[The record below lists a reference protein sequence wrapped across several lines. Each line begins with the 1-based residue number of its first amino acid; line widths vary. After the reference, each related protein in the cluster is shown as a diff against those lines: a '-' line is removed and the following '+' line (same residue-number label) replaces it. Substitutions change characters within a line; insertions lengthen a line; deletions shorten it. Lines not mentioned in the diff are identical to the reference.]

1 MMAAM
6 AAACAAVQLAAMPTE
21 KETRRAEPVVRK
33 LLEPERKALRSGKK
47 TRSEVANAA
56 MKLAAEADTEAAKLL
71 LMKGAFVLYVQDGNL
86 AKAAEAM
93 NAIKAAIPDM
103 PPKSVTNMIEAAL
116 LGASKK
122 GERAQL
128 YKLLDEAKVDIASK
142 GPVSHLFPGWSLLN
156 SEVKPELVSH
166 RGQDLVLR
174 MHPKDQKTPV
184 VLKRTVKLSNKNPCL
199 FLKVSSFDGKSDF
212 VLSVRVNGKDVMP
225 DKIVCTSDLE
235 PWEDLVVPLFDW
247 RGDSVEIEIVTRANG
262 WWCEWSHFVRIEIAE
277 GSGQETCGLAGV
289 KNGTETVNGYTWSY
303 FVKNGEATVT
313 AAVSPSPKGD
323 ITIPATLGGVKVTGL
338 GKNLFDHCKE
348 VTSVTIPEGVTSIGQ
363 GAFNFCYGL
372 KSVTIPSSVKTI
384 GDWAFS
390 ACFRLQT
397 VTMPESLEYIGT
409 GGFINCRSFKMVK
422 IPAKLAV
429 IGGAAFAYCT
439 GLKEFDVDAE
449 NETFTARD
457 GILYSKD
464 MSTLVSVPNVSTIA
478 RIPSSVTKIGASA
491 FQGRDRLET
500 LTIPEG
506 VTIIDRGAFHD
517 CGRLGSM
524 AVPAG
529 VAKIEGGAFYNC
541 GALTEVTMLGER
553 PETPKDIFNK
563 NCGKLKAIHVP
574 ANAKSWA
581 GMKEWQGIPLVFD
594 GENRE
599 ATEKALNNGNATSP
613 TPSTNGLWTVKQ
625 YNSTSPI
632 PSLVEAKELVGKASK
647 VAEQT
652 YQTLSFENNY
662 KRWGCFPHV
671 EFPGTTAGKDADYFA
686 IVATGDIYVPN
697 EGDWTFACLNDDG
710 VSFTMSGNG
719 LSDTFEND
727 GLGGIFRAPW
737 LHTVHFPRAGIS
749 SVTCLFFENRGIA
762 GLEYSVARGSHS
774 RFDSSV
780 FKLVGDPE
788 SGIVMVGDAK
798 DVDCQV
804 QATEKARTAAPN
816 VEYKFSYKLED
827 GNAIITGIDPKPVGT
842 LVIPDKIDGHK
853 VTNISGGRGYNDDS
867 PFWSGCEQMTKVVL
881 PAGLEKSEAFCN
893 CKSLS
898 SIEISRS
905 NKNFASHDGALYTK
919 DFSTLLA
926 YPKTL
931 ESVKLSPKTRKIGAC
946 AFRGCALKTANLP
959 KGIMEVAPWNLC
971 ECPDLELIEFPK
983 SLKYLG
989 QCAACGSG
997 KLKKIVFNGDAPQI
1011 GLAQFS
1017 WGKQVVF
1024 TGAPADLVVEVRKGT
1039 KGWKS
1044 PGSRELPER
1053 WPTNQDESRPIRYI
1067 K

>member
-1 MMAAM
+1 M
-6 AAACAAVQLAAMPTE
+6 
-21 KETRRAEPVVRK
+21 
-33 LLEPERKALRSGKK
+33 
-47 TRSEVANAA
+47 
-56 MKLAAEADTEAAKLL
+56 
-71 LMKGAFVLYVQDGNL
+71 
-86 AKAAEAM
+86 
-93 NAIKAAIPDM
+93 
-103 PPKSVTNMIEAAL
+103 
-116 LGASKK
+116 
-122 GERAQL
+122 
-128 YKLLDEAKVDIASK
+128 
-142 GPVSHLFPGWSLLN
+142 
-156 SEVKPELVSH
+156 
-166 RGQDLVLR
+166 
-174 MHPKDQKTPV
+174 
-184 VLKRTVKLSNKNPCL
+184 
-199 FLKVSSFDGKSDF
+199 
-212 VLSVRVNGKDVMP
+212 
-225 DKIVCTSDLE
+225 
-235 PWEDLVVPLFDW
+235 
-247 RGDSVEIEIVTRANG
+247 
-262 WWCEWSHFVRIEIAE
+262 
-277 GSGQETCGLAGV
+277 
-289 KNGTETVNGYTWSY
+289 
-303 FVKNGEATVT
+303 
-313 AAVSPSPKGD
+313 
-323 ITIPATLGGVKVTGL
+323 
-338 GKNLFDHCKE
+338 
-348 VTSVTIPEGVTSIGQ
+348 TSVTIPESVTRIGEI
-363 GAFNFCYGL
+363 AFNGCAGL
-372 KSVTIPSSVKTI
+372 KSITIPSHVK
-384 GDWAFS
+384 
-390 ACFRLQT
+390 
-397 VTMPESLEYIGT
+397 
-409 GGFINCRSFKMVK
+409 
-422 IPAKLAV
+422 
-429 IGGAAFAYCT
+429 
-439 GLKEFDVDAE
+439 
-449 NETFTARD
+449 
-457 GILYSKD
+457 
-464 MSTLVSVPNVSTIA
+464 
-478 RIPSSVTKIGASA
+478 
-491 FQGRDRLET
+491 
-500 LTIPEG
+500 
-506 VTIIDRGAFHD
+506 
-517 CGRLGSM
+517 SM
-524 AVPAG
+524 GEHVFERC
-529 VAKIEGGAFYNC
+529 VE
-541 GALTEVTMLGER
+541 LTEVTMRGER
-553 PETPKDIFNK
+553 PEAPTDLFPG
-563 NCGKLKAIHVP
+563 CGKLKVIHVP

-581 GMKEWQGIPLVFD
+581 GMKDWFGIPLVFD
-594 GENRE
+594 GEAR
-599 ATEKALNNGNATSP
+599 AASEKTLNNGNAASSTS
-613 TPSTNGLWTVKQ
+613 STNGLWTVKQ

-737 LHTVHFPRAGIS
+737 LHTVHFPRAGIY

-926 YPKTL
+926 YPKTR